1 MGVGIRN
8 GMKKTARYKIQ
19 NTLLCALASQWPPLT
34 MLTLHSE
41 RSLERRLLCTIWTVK
56 ICKHMYAKDWK
67 SYWSGSEN
75 GLVFNSFK
83 SSPLYNCDS
92 WVCDVW
98 NNEGLRLF
106 LLSFMLFRVILTYF
120 HIECQREKEAK
131 SKNQFNEVFIPD
143 KTDVEAILPFMKK
156 GTEVDKFTQGDR
168 TIITVQLS
176 DWQISGP
183 EYILTQFCPC
193 AIVKMVTKVHHTVN
207 GHEDQIK
214 SHQED
219 HRVTILD
226 ARKHKPGIFSETGFT
241 LVTLDEVWLMKYRS
255 QKSRFFFQEPGTK
268 NWRHGSQDIHLFQE
282 MMNPHLMK
290 MYPHTKVACTSYLRL
305 IS

>member
-19 NTLLCALASQWPPLT
+19 NTLLCALTSQWPTLT
-34 MLTLHSE
+34 MLTLHSV
-41 RSLERRLLCTIWTVK
+41 RSLERRLLCTIWTFK

-92 WVCDVW
+92 WVCECDVW
-98 NNEGLRLF
+98 NKKDCDF
-106 LLSFMLFRVILTYF
+106 FSQSTAHLSFMLFRVNLTYF

-131 SKNQFNEVFIPD
+131 AKNQFNEVFIPE

-156 GTEVDKFTQGDR
+156 GTDVDKFSQGDC
-168 TIITVQLS
+168 TKINTVQLS
-176 DWQISGP
+176 NWQISGP

-193 AIVKMVTKVHHTVN
+193 AFVKMVTKVYHTVN

-219 HRVTILD
+219 HTVTILD
-226 ARKHKPGIFSETGFT
+226 ARKHKPGTFSETGFT
-241 LVTLDEVWLMKYRS
+241 LVTLDEVWL
-255 QKSRFFFQEPGTK
+255 
-268 NWRHGSQDIHLFQE
+268 I
-282 MMNPHLMK
+282 
-290 MYPHTKVACTSYLRL
+290 
-305 IS
+305 